1 MLASRQGSASPTVEH
16 VGSFAVHAMS
26 VAQSLYRHTTLSS
39 DGCFLSYLAESS
51 GASRFIHS
59 KGVHGVS
66 LSTVSVV
73 FNCICSVSLILHHPK
88 IWIYCLSVARGAR

>member
-1 MLASRQGSASPTVEH
+1 MWVPLQCTPCLWLKAYTATQPC
-16 VGSFAVHAMS
+16 
-26 VAQSLYRHTTLSS
+26 LSMVVS
-39 DGCFLSYLAESS
+39 LSYLAESS

-73 FNCICSVSLILHHPK
+73 FDRI
-88 IWIYCLSVARGAR
+88 